1 MNNSEEV
8 FEKLEKLNINYK
20 IVEHKEAT
28 TTEKADEYIE
38 GHEGVRTKT
47 LFLKNRKKKNL
58 YLIVMD
64 DEKRVNMKA
73 LEKIL
78 EDKGLGFCSD
88 ELLMEKMKLEP
99 GVVSLF
105 GLINNEDKDIKII
118 FDEDV
123 INEEIFTFH
132 ANVNTITVFIS
143 KKDMIKFTEE
153 LGYEYKIIKIPE

>member
-1 MNNSEEV
+1 
-8 FEKLEKLNINYK
+8 
-20 IVEHKEAT
+20 
-28 TTEKADEYIE
+28 
-38 GHEGVRTKT
+38 
-47 LFLKNRKKKNL
+47 
-58 YLIVMD
+58 MD
-64 DEKRVNMKA
+64 YEKRVNMKA

-132 ANVNTITVFIS
+132 ANVNTITVIIS

>member
-1 MNNSEEV
+1 
-8 FEKLEKLNINYK
+8 
-20 IVEHKEAT
+20 
-28 TTEKADEYIE
+28 
-38 GHEGVRTKT
+38 
-47 LFLKNRKKKNL
+47 
-58 YLIVMD
+58 MD
-64 DEKRVNMKA
+64 YEKRVNMKA

-132 ANVNTITVFIS
+132 ANVNTITVFLS
-143 KKDMIKFTEE
+143 VYLNKKKIWYIIYLMPYTETKDRYTVQRRKDE
-153 LGYEYKIIKIPE
+153 RRNCNNGWNNVETYTNEF